1 MQAITDIPFEPDAGS
16 LMKTV
21 HVEPNTQDAG
31 EFEDLLKTAA
41 AVGSPKALYR
51 ECFIDARGDDTVR
64 INGITFT
71 SRALRMNLDKVE
83 RVFPFV
89 ATCGTEL
96 DQVTLPA
103 TDFLKQFWLD
113 AIKAAALATATKHLN
128 EHLARRFR
136 LGKTICMSPGSG
148 DVDVWPIQQQR
159 DLFALAGD
167 VKGLIG
173 VELTESFLMIPNK
186 TVSGIRFPSEV
197 DFRTCQ
203 LCHRDNCPGRSA
215 PFDKNLWESVQHE

>member
-1 MQAITDIPFEPDAGS
+1 MQAITDIPFGPDAES

-21 HVEPNTQDAG
+21 HVEPNTEDAG

-41 AVGSPKALYR
+41 DVARPKALYR
-51 ECFIDARGDDTVR
+51 ECFIDARGDDT
-64 INGITFT
+64 ILIDGITFT
-71 SRALRMNLDKVE
+71 SRALRRNLDKVE

-89 ATCGTEL
+89 ATCGLEL
-96 DQVTLPA
+96 DQVPLPA
-103 TDFLKQFWLD
+103 TDFLKQFWWD
-113 AIKAAALATATKHLN
+113 TIKAAALETATKHLN
-128 EHLARRFR
+128 ELLARRFG
-136 LGKTICMSPGSG
+136 LGKTSSMSPGSG

-167 VKGLIG
+167 VKGRIG

-197 DFRTCQ
+197 DFRTCR
-203 LCHRDNCPGRSA
+203 LCHRDNCPGRGA
-215 PFDKNLWESVQHE
+215 PFDKQLWDSVQHQ